1 MKRLITTVALVLFVN
16 SYAFAQGGHPHGTN
30 NSLSHEKNDH
40 AMQCGMMEKMTH
52 EQKMAMH
59 QRMKKMKLTMKKIQ
73 SEKDLKKREAL
84 MQEQMADMQ
93 ACMGMMEKMMGQS
106 QMEIGHEHKGS

>member
-1 MKRLITTVALVLFVN
+1 MKRLMTTIALIFLVN
-16 SYAFAQGGHPHGTN
+16 SYAFAQGGHLHGTN
-30 NSLSHEKNDH
+30 NTLSQEKNDH
-40 AMQCGMMEKMTH
+40 AMQCGMMDKMTH

-73 SEKDLKKREAL
+73 SEKDSTKREAL

-93 ACMGMMEKMMGQS
+93 ACMGMMQKMMEPAP
-106 QMEIGHEHKGS
+106 MGHEHKGS